1 MSVCGGNERETRK
14 QANTWREQECVYK
27 NRDLRLKNPK
37 KTNYGYKITNFIL
50 STVCNLFYNI
60 INESNIFLKPT
71 KVRWQGSMEN
81 GYKKRRFQ
89 NYAKT

>member
-1 MSVCGGNERETRK
+1 MEIREKRVNK
-14 QANTWREQECVYK
+14 RIRGENRIVFIKIRE
-27 NRDLRLKNPK
+27 LRLKNPK

-71 KVRWQGSMEN
+71 KSEVAGRHGKWL
-81 GYKKRRFQ
+81 
-89 NYAKT
+89 

>member
-1 MSVCGGNERETRK
+1 MREKRVNK
-14 QANTWREQECVYK
+14 RIRGENRIVFIK
-27 NRDLRLKNPK
+27 IRDLRLKNPK

-50 STVCNLFYNI
+50 STVCILFYNI

>member
-1 MSVCGGNERETRK
+1 MEIREKR
-14 QANTWREQECVYK
+14 VYK
-27 NRDLRLKNPK
+27 RIRGENKIVFIKIRDLSLKNPK

>member
-1 MSVCGGNERETRK
+1 MREKRVNK
-14 QANTWREQECVYK
+14 RIRGENKIVFIK
-27 NRDLRLKNPK
+27 IRDLRLKNPK

-71 KVRWQGSMEN
+71 KSEVAGRHGKWL
-81 GYKKRRFQ
+81 
-89 NYAKT
+89 

>member
-1 MSVCGGNERETRK
+1 MEIREKRVNKRIRGENKSVFIK
-14 QANTWREQECVYK
+14 I
-27 NRDLRLKNPK
+27 RDLRLKNPK

>member
-1 MSVCGGNERETRK
+1 MREKRVNK
-14 QANTWREQECVYK
+14 RIRGENRIVFIK
-27 NRDLRLKNPK
+27 IRDLRLKNPK

>member
-1 MSVCGGNERETRK
+1 MEMREKRVNK
-14 QANTWREQECVYK
+14 RIRGENKIVFIK
-27 NRDLRLKNPK
+27 IRDLRLKNPK